1 VRTYQFQ
8 LLKHMFIDATFLEV
22 DARRLDDI
30 LDDLLVYG
38 SDLVVRHLAL
48 VKLAL
53 VVIVE
58 GEGKRRGGLPCSKGC
73 DDHKNSG
80 RWWGT
85 QDAEETAQRIWS

>member
-1 VRTYQFQ
+1 
-8 LLKHMFIDATFLEV
+8 MFIDATFLEV

-58 GEGKRRGGLPCSKGC
+58 GKGEEARRLAVLEGMR
-73 DDHKNSG
+73 
-80 RWWGT
+80 
-85 QDAEETAQRIWS
+85 

>member
-8 LLKHMFIDATFLEV
+8 LLKYMFIDATLLEV
-22 DARRLDDI
+22 DARRLYDI

-48 VKLAL
+48 VTLAL
-53 VVIVE
+53 VVIVG
-58 GEGKRRGGLPCSKGC
+58 GEGMRRGGLLRSKGC

-85 QDAEETAQRIWS
+85 QTAEETAQRI